1 MRSPTAKV
9 KGPTKLSGEGGGNV
23 TIAPQKREVP
33 TRSKPGANP
42 GSNQPPNRRSPSTGV
57 PGRLPGQPESP
68 SNGSKVSKAEVVSPS
83 ASPKVPKITGELK
96 GLREKKLQGQ
106 NQMAQQDRLSQSQ
119 VDPPE
124 TGRSIG
130 IASIASESTS
140 IHSLRPRGGRAT
152 SEPPLPRSLGHLGIP
167 SKNPRSS
174 PMPQGREAANST
186 VFEWEQAQSRRA
198 ALYSEI
204 PDQGRSHQDSSAVNA
219 LVFGQRR
226 TRPGSV
232 DPGLSEDR
240 IRPGSLM
247 EQPAGMPASSG
258 SREGLRR
265 LQRSATPQRS
275 NGVLMGDSM
284 GRSCSEKPAK
294 HRRRSVPRISP
305 GDAGTL
311 REVVFGSSTM
321 KVPPHPEVL
330 RQVWGGCA
338 GQPSTRADGGRKAPQ
353 FSTLADLEGYAG
365 LVSSTC
371 TLTSSL
377 PGSPLSDTSSVV
389 EPTRRSGIRLI
400 HDAPG
405 ASDNYQIQEAS
416 PHWPVEQK
424 PKGDAGDDR
433 SNTYRSLYAG
443 AAGRSSWMG
452 SVSRRHHCPET
463 SSRGNASDQSNDVQG
478 SGPLLQESAH
488 GSSLGSGSNRC
499 RMRRQFPSKPTTQAS
514 LISLSHDPETGRK
527 IREDAE
533 AWNKIFEQSAGRLTH
548 REERRGVKSVPSSVA
563 STKDILTPSAEP
575 LPSPR
580 PRPTP
585 EEGGGAPWDRR
596 DSAML
601 NARGSRVKDLSSA

>member
-1 MRSPTAKV
+1 MLELV
-9 KGPTKLSGEGGGNV
+9 FQV
-23 TIAPQKREVP
+23 
-33 TRSKPGANP
+33 
-42 GSNQPPNRRSPSTGV
+42 
-57 PGRLPGQPESP
+57 
-68 SNGSKVSKAEVVSPS
+68 S
-83 ASPKVPKITGELK
+83 ASELIGKKMLEFASVQVPKITGELK
-96 GLREKKLQGQ
+96 SLREKKLQSQ
-106 NQMAQQDRLSQSQ
+106 NQRAQQDRLSQNQ
-119 VDPPE
+119 VDPPD

-152 SEPPLPRSLGHLGIP
+152 SEPPLPKSLGHLGIP

-174 PMPQGREAANST
+174 PMPQGREATNST

-204 PDQGRSHQDSSAVNA
+204 PDQGRSYQDSSAVNA

-247 EQPAGMPASSG
+247 EQPAGMPASGG

-265 LQRSATPQRS
+265 LQRSATPQPS
-275 NGVLMGDSM
+275 NGVLMGDSTM

-294 HRRRSVPRISP
+294 HRRRSVPWISQ

-311 REVVFGSSTM
+311 CEVVFGSSTM
-321 KVPPHPEVL
+321 KAPPHPEVL

-389 EPTRRSGIRLI
+389 EPTR
-400 HDAPG
+400 HA
-405 ASDNYQIQEAS
+405 
-416 PHWPVEQK
+416 
-424 PKGDAGDDR
+424 
-433 SNTYRSLYAG
+433 
-443 AAGRSSWMG
+443 
-452 SVSRRHHCPET
+452 
-463 SSRGNASDQSNDVQG
+463 
-478 SGPLLQESAH
+478 
-488 GSSLGSGSNRC
+488 LGS
-499 RMRRQFPSKPTTQAS
+499 
-514 LISLSHDPETGRK
+514 
-527 IREDAE
+527 
-533 AWNKIFEQSAGRLTH
+533 RLLFVS
-548 REERRGVKSVPSSVA
+548 VK
-563 STKDILTPSAEP
+563 TKDP
-575 LPSPR
+575 LNH
-580 PRPTP
+580 
-585 EEGGGAPWDRR
+585 A
-596 DSAML
+596 
-601 NARGSRVKDLSSA
+601 

>member
-9 KGPTKLSGEGGGNV
+9 KGPTPKLSGEGGNV
-23 TIAPQKREVP
+23 TTAPQKREAP
-33 TRSKPGANP
+33 TRSKP
-42 GSNQPPNRRSPSTGV
+42 GSNQPPNRRSPSNGA

-68 SNGSKVSKAEVVSPS
+68 SNGSKVSKGEKVVKPMVSP
-83 ASPKVPKITGELK
+83 KEVPKITGELK
-96 GLREKKLQGQ
+96 GLREKKLSQSDR
-106 NQMAQQDRLSQSQ
+106 AQQDRFSQSQ
-119 VDPPE
+119 VDPPD

-130 IASIASESTS
+130 IASIASESS
-140 IHSLRPRGGRAT
+140 IHSLRPGGRAR
-152 SEPPLPRSLGHLGIP
+152 SEPPLPKSLGHLGIP
-167 SKNPRSS
+167 SKSPRSS

-204 PDQGRSHQDSSAVNA
+204 PDRGRSYQDSSAVNA

-247 EQPAGMPASSG
+247 EQPAGMPASGG

-265 LQRSATPQRS
+265 LQRSVTPQPS
-275 NGVLMGDSM
+275 NGVLMGDSTM
-284 GRSCSEKPAK
+284 GRSCSEKPGK
-294 HRRRSVPRISP
+294 QRRRSVPRISP

-311 REVVFGSSTM
+311 CEVVFGSSTM
-321 KVPPHPEVL
+321 KAPPHPEVF

-338 GQPSTRADGGRKAPQ
+338 GQPSTRAEGGRKAPQ
-353 FSTLADLEGYAG
+353 FSTLADLKGYAG

-433 SNTYRSLYAG
+433 LNTYRSLYAG

-452 SVSRRHHCPET
+452 SVSRRQHHCPET
-463 SSRGNASDQSNDVQG
+463 SSRGNASDQSNDLQG
-478 SGPLLQESAH
+478 SSPLLQESAH
-488 GSSLGSGSNRC
+488 GTSLSGSNRS

-527 IREDAE
+527 IQEEAE
-533 AWNKIFEQSAGRLTH
+533 AWNRLFEQSAGRLTH

-563 STKDILTPSAEP
+563 STKDLLTPSPQP

-580 PRPTP
+580 PRPTL

-596 DSAML
+596 DSAAL
-601 NARGSRVKDLSSA
+601 NARGAQIKESSSV

>member
-1 MRSPTAKV
+1 MRSQTAKV
-9 KGPTKLSGEGGGNV
+9 KGPTKLSGEGGNV
-23 TIAPQKREVP
+23 TTAPQKR
-33 TRSKPGANP
+33 N
-42 GSNQPPNRRSPSTGV
+42 PSTGA

-68 SNGSKVSKAEVVSPS
+68 SNGSKVSKGEVVTPT
-83 ASPKVPKITGELK
+83 ASRKEVPHITGELK
-96 GLREKKLQGQ
+96 SLREKKLQSQ
-106 NQMAQQDRLSQSQ
+106 NQRAQQDRLSQNQ
-119 VDPPE
+119 VDPPD

-140 IHSLRPRGGRAT
+140 IHSLRPGGGRAT
-152 SEPPLPRSLGHLGIP
+152 SEPPLPKSLGHLGIP

-174 PMPQGREAANST
+174 PMPQGREATNST

-204 PDQGRSHQDSSAVNA
+204 PDQGRSYQDSSAVNA

-247 EQPAGMPASSG
+247 EQPAGMPASGG

-265 LQRSATPQRS
+265 LQRSATPQPS
-275 NGVLMGDSM
+275 NGVLMGDSTM
-284 GRSCSEKPAK
+284 GHSCSEKPAK
-294 HRRRSVPRISP
+294 HRRRSVPWISQ

-311 REVVFGSSTM
+311 CEVVFGSSTM
-321 KVPPHPEVL
+321 KAPPHPEVL

-433 SNTYRSLYAG
+433 LNTYRSLYAG

-452 SVSRRHHCPET
+452 SMSRRHHCET
-463 SSRGNASDQSNDVQG
+463 CSRGNASDQSNDVQG

-527 IREDAE
+527 IREEAE

-563 STKDILTPSAEP
+563 STKDLLTPSPQP

-580 PRPTP
+580 PRPTL

-596 DSAML
+596 DSAVL
-601 NARGSRVKDLSSA
+601 NARGARIKDLSSV